1 MKNCYLKRFWMLMA
15 ALCVSFAF
23 ISCEES
29 DEGAAVDHDPT
40 KPITLAKFWPDKG
53 PIATQVIIEG
63 TNFGTNVD
71 EITVLFNEKPATIIS
86 STGDRMLV
94 LAPKLPGEECVITVK
109 VGKKSA
115 KFDKIFDYVV
125 QTSVSTIAGG
135 IQAATQP
142 TGTVSLA
149 S

>member
-1 MKNCYLKRFWMLMA
+1 MV

-115 KFDKIFDYVV
+115 KFDKIFDYIV

-142 TGTVSLA
+142 MGTVPLA
-149 S
+149 SWQSA